1 MLITLVAST
10 GVYLLGRPLLGI
22 FTENQAIITIAM
34 GALLVDVLLEQGR
47 ATVLL
52 FLFCLRS
59 VGDVVV
65 PVILYVVLC
74 RVLRVYVRYRVR
86 IRLSGDVVRFCFG
99 RVFQGS
105 GTLFAVANAEV
116 EKEDVNQE
124 SC

>member
-10 GVYLLGRPLLGI
+10 GVYLLGRPVLGI
-22 FTENQAIITIAM
+22 FHGTAVLI
-34 GALLVDVLLEQGR
+34 LLAFGR
-47 ATVLL
+47 
-52 FLFCLRS
+52 RRR
-59 VGDVVV
+59 G
-65 PVILYVVLC
+65 PGNYRVILYVVLC

>member
-1 MLITLVAST
+1 
-10 GVYLLGRPLLGI
+10 
-22 FTENQAIITIAM
+22 M

-59 VGDVVV
+59 VGDV
-65 PVILYVVLC
+65 VVLC

>member
-1 MLITLVAST
+1 MRDRQRKDIADYHDIHGESSNHNDCDGSLAGRCTLGARAGHGTAVLI
-10 GVYLLGRPLLGI
+10 LLAFGRRRRGPG
-22 FTENQAIITIAM
+22 NY
-34 GALLVDVLLEQGR
+34 R
-47 ATVLL
+47 
-52 FLFCLRS
+52 
-59 VGDVVV
+59 
-65 PVILYVVLC
+65 VILYVVLC